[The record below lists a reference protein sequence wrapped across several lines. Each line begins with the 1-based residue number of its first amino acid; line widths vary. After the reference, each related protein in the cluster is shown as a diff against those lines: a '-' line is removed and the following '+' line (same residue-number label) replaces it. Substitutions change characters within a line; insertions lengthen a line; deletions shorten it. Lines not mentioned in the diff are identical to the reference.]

1 MDEAV
6 IELEARLTREHRTPG
21 ADEERITCSRAALAL
36 LKHMEAEAG
45 RP

>member
-6 IELEARLTREHRTPG
+6 TDLEARLTREHGTPG

-36 LKHMEAEAG
+36 LKHMEAEG